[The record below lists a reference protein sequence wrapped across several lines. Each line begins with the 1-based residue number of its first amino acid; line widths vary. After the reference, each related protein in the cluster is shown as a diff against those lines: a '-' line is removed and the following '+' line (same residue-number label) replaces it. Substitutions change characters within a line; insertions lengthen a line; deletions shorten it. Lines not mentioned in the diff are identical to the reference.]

1 MKFRILPFVWLTFSG
16 GGVIAAVFLPILVIL
31 LAFALPLGWV
41 DPSHAHLEGVVEN
54 WFTRLVL
61 FALIVPMLVHAAH
74 RFRYTVYD
82 GLQVKQ
88 KFLVAAAC
96 YGGAMALAAV
106 AFYVLG
112 KV

>member
-1 MKFRILPFVWLTFSG
+1 VKFRVLPFVWLTFSG

-41 DPSHAHLEGVVEN
+41 DPSHEHLEGIVES
-54 WFTRLVL
+54 WFARLTL
-61 FALIVPMLVHAAH
+61 FALMVPMLVHAAH

-88 KFLVAAAC
+88 KFLVAVAC
-96 YGGAMALAAV
+96 YGGAMALACV

-112 KV
+112 TV